1 MLVQFVSRHY
11 SDKLGNPS
19 EKQVGM
25 KRLLILGFTAGNT
38 KTVFEVVDGFLNI
51 HSDFVGGIP
60 FGRTADRTGI
70 GAQVFLGINIKHPAA
85 GGDSVQGFS
94 QWQTRLL
101 LPVVLSYSHFIF
113 GHTNFMVGSPQ
124 RRWDLLPSR
133 FIGRDGSLGQQG
145 TPSLFSG
152 QSDSGR
158 EILPLRGM

>member
-1 MLVQFVSRHY
+1 MLAQFVSRHY

-60 FGRTADRTGI
+60 FGRTADRTRI

-85 GGDSVQGFS
+85 GGFRAGIFTVADTFAFTGCFIVFPFHFWAYKLHGWQPAAEMGFAS
-94 QWQTRLL
+94 FAFHWKRRVFRTTGDA
-101 LPVVLSYSHFIF
+101 VLI
-113 GHTNFMVGSPQ
+113 Q
-124 RRWDLLPSR
+124 RAV
-133 FIGRDGSLGQQG
+133 
-145 TPSLFSG
+145 
-152 QSDSGR
+152 
-158 EILPLRGM
+158 

>member
-60 FGRTADRTGI
+60 FGRTADRTRI
-70 GAQVFLGINIKHPAA
+70 CAQVFLGINIKHPAA
-85 GGDSVQGFS
+85 GDSVQGFS

-152 QSDSGR
+152 QSDPGR

>member
-60 FGRTADRTGI
+60 FGRTAGPYRDRR
-70 GAQVFLGINIKHPAA
+70 A
-85 GGDSVQGFS
+85 GFSRDKYKTSCRRGDSVQGFS

>member
-85 GGDSVQGFS
+85 GGIQY
-94 QWQTRLL
+94 R
-101 LPVVLSYSHFIF
+101 
-113 GHTNFMVGSPQ
+113 NFH
-124 RRWDLLPSR
+124 
-133 FIGRDGSLGQQG
+133 
-145 TPSLFSG
+145 
-152 QSDSGR
+152 SGR
-158 EILPLRGM
+158 HVCFYRLFYRIPISFLGIQTSWSAARSGDGICFLRVSLEETGL